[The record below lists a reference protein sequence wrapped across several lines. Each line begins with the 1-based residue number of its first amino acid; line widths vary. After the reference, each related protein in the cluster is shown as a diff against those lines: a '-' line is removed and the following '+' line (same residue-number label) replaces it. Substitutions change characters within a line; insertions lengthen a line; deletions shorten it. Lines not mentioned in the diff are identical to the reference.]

1 MFIEVPDFDWI
12 IQRQAFWDIY
22 YEHCNYFTK
31 ASLQQLCQYAKIRN
45 IFHDQYMYLW
55 GEVNEFSER
64 VNPSHSVQIM
74 PQHLFY
80 SKQAGYRRRLI
91 SDQKHVVVWG
101 GASKGVTFL
110 NVLDHERE
118 YVQYV
123 IDINP
128 HKQGRFIAGTGHAIV
143 SPEALRE
150 LAGERVLIVITN
162 ENYAQEIRQQIASFP
177 ITPEFVVL

>member
-1 MFIEVPDFDWI
+1 M
-12 IQRQAFWDIY
+12 
-22 YEHCNYFTK
+22 
-31 ASLQQLCQYAKIRN
+31 
-45 IFHDQYMYLW
+45 
-55 GEVNEFSER
+55 
-64 VNPSHSVQIM
+64 
-74 PQHLFY
+74 
-80 SKQAGYRRRLI
+80 
-91 SDQKHVVVWG
+91 
-101 GASKGVTFL
+101 